1 MFSLLKHSINIC
13 MQIKKILLPVAVIAI
28 VALSCNN
35 QTQVKKMAYNW
46 PVNISLPVCEIK
58 SKELTAH
65 GDVRTDNYYWLNDYF
80 KKGPDS
86 TKVVD
91 YLKAENAYYDTMMS
105 GTKVLQEK
113 LYTEMKA
120 RIKEKDESVPSF
132 KHGYFYYTRQVEGKD
147 YFVYCRKKETLD
159 AAEEVLLD
167 VNAMAEGHNYFSAT
181 GFAVSMDNKLLA
193 YGVDM
198 LSRREYTIHI
208 KNLETGEIYTDAVTD
223 TEGDPVWA
231 NDNKT
236 IFYTAKNPV
245 TLLSEK
251 IKKHILG
258 TGVQSDELVYEEK
271 DPSNYIGVGKTKSDK
286 YILIVSQATLSSEI
300 KWIDA
305 SKPDD
310 AFAVF
315 QPRIKDMLYDVDH
328 ANDKFYIRTNLHAKN
343 FKVVTCAED
352 KKDTADW
359 KDLVPHNDSI
369 LIQGFELFKNFLAVS
384 ERKNGLT
391 QLHVISLKDNASHYL
406 AFDEPA
412 YTASL
417 GANPDYN
424 TDVLR
429 FNYTSLTT
437 PNSVY
442 DYNMV
447 SKEKK
452 LQKQQEVLGDFK
464 VADYVTERLF
474 ATAKDGTKVPI
485 AVVYKKGFNKDGNA
499 PMLLNAYGS
508 YGISSDASFSSV
520 RLSLLNRGFAF
531 AIANIRGGEEMG
543 RYWYEDGKMMKKKNT
558 FTDFIDCA
566 EYLVA
571 NKYTSIKHLY
581 INGGSA
587 GGLLMGAV
595 VNMRPDLWNGVIAA
609 VPFVDVVTTMSDASI
624 PLTTN
629 EYDEWGNPAN
639 KESYD
644 YMKSYSPYDNVEKKA
659 YPNMLVTTGLHD
671 SQVQYFEPAKWV
683 AKLRAMKTDSN
694 KLFLYTNMD
703 AGHGGASGR
712 FKPLKD
718 KAREYAF
725 FLALEGIAE

>member
-1 MFSLLKHSINIC
+1 
-13 MQIKKILLPVAVIAI
+13 MQTKIFMLPLTVIAI

-35 QTQVKKMAYNW
+35 KTQVKKTSYNW
-46 PVNISLPVCEIK
+46 PVNSTPPVCEIK
-58 SKELTAH
+58 PMLLEAH

-80 KKGPDS
+80 KKGADS
-86 TKVVD
+86 NKVVD
-91 YLKAENAYYDTMMS
+91 YLKAENSYYDTMMS
-105 GTKVLQEK
+105 GTKILQEK
-113 LYTEMKA
+113 LYEEMKA

-132 KHGYFYYTRQVEGKD
+132 KRGYFYYSRQVEGKD
-147 YFVYCRKKETLD
+147 YFVYCRKKETL
-159 AAEEVLLD
+159 AATEEVLLD
-167 VNAMAEGHNYFSAT
+167 LNAMAEGHNYFSAR
-181 GFAVSMDNKLLA
+181 GFSVSMDNKLMA
-193 YGVDM
+193 YGIDM
-198 LSRREYTIHI
+198 LSRRQYTIYI
-208 KNLETGEIYTDAVTD
+208 KNLETGETYSDAVTD

-251 IKKHILG
+251 IKKHTLG
-258 TGVQSDELVYEEK
+258 TPATQDKLVYQEK
-271 DPSNYIGVGKTKSDK
+271 DLSNYIGVSKTKSDK
-286 YILIVSQATLSSEI
+286 YILISSEATLSSEV

-305 SKPDD
+305 NKPND
-310 AFAVF
+310 AFAIF
-315 QPRIKDMLYDVDH
+315 QPRIKEVLYEVDH

-343 FKVVTCAED
+343 FKIVTCEED
-352 KKDTADW
+352 KKDTVNW
-359 KDLVPHNDSI
+359 KDLVAHNDSI

-391 QLHVISLKDNASHYL
+391 QLHVLKLQNNDSHYL

-412 YTASL
+412 YTASI

-424 TDVLR
+424 TDVVR

-447 SKEKK
+447 TKEKK

-464 VADYVTERLF
+464 VNDYVTERLF

-543 RYWYEDGKMMKKKNT
+543 RYWYEQGKMMKKKNT

-566 EYLVA
+566 EYLIA
-571 NKYTSIKHLY
+571 NKYTSTKHLY

-595 VNMRPDLWNGVIAA
+595 VNMRPDLWNGIIAA

-659 YPNMLVTTGLHD
+659 YPTMLVTTGLHD

-683 AKLRAMKTDSN
+683 AKLRTMKTDSN
-694 KLFLYTNMD
+694 KLFLYTNME

-725 FLALEGIAE
+725 FLALEGIME

>member
-1 MFSLLKHSINIC
+1 
-13 MQIKKILLPVAVIAI
+13 MQTKIFLLPLTVIAI
-28 VALSCNN
+28 VVLSCNN
-35 QTQVKKMAYNW
+35 KTQVKKTSYNW
-46 PVNISLPVCEIK
+46 PVNITPPVCEIK
-58 SKELTAH
+58 PTLLTAH
-65 GDVRTDNYYWLNDYF
+65 GEVRTDNYYWLNDYF
-80 KKGPDS
+80 KKGADS
-86 TKVVD
+86 NKVVD
-91 YLKAENAYYDTMMS
+91 YLKAENTYYDTMMS

-113 LYTEMKA
+113 LYAEMKA

-132 KHGYFYYTRQVEGKD
+132 KHGYFYYTRQVDGKD
-147 YFVYCRKKETLD
+147 YFVYCRKKATLA

-167 VNAMAEGHNYFSAT
+167 VNAMAEGHNYFSAR
-181 GFAVSMDNKLLA
+181 GFSVSMDNKLMA
-193 YGVDM
+193 YGIDM
-198 LSRREYTIHI
+198 LSRRQYTIYI
-208 KNLETGEIYTDAVTD
+208 KNLETGETYSDEVTD

-231 NDNKT
+231 NDNET

-258 TGVQSDELVYEEK
+258 TTATLDKLVYQEN
-271 DPSNYIGVGKTKSDK
+271 DLSNYIGVSKTKSDK
-286 YILIVSQATLSSEI
+286 YILITSEATLSSEV

-305 SKPDD
+305 NKAND
-310 AFAVF
+310 AFAIF
-315 QPRIKDMLYDVDH
+315 QPRIKEVLYEVDH

-343 FKVVTCAED
+343 FKIVTCGEE
-352 KKDTADW
+352 KKDTVNW
-359 KDLVPHNDSI
+359 KNLVAHNDSI

-391 QLHVISLKDNASHYL
+391 QLHVINLQNNDSHYL

-412 YTASL
+412 YTASI

-424 TDVLR
+424 TDVVR
-429 FNYTSLTT
+429 FNYTSLST

-447 SKEKK
+447 TKEKK

-464 VADYVTERLF
+464 INDYVTERLF

-543 RYWYEDGKMMKKKNT
+543 RYWYEEGKMMKKKNT

-566 EYLVA
+566 EYLIA
-571 NKYTSIKHLY
+571 NKYTSPQHLY

-639 KESYD
+639 KESYN
-644 YMKSYSPYDNVEKKA
+644 YMKSYSPYDNVERKA
-659 YPNMLVTTGLHD
+659 YPTMLVTTGLHD

-683 AKLRAMKTDSN
+683 AKLRTMKTDSN
-694 KLFLYTNMD
+694 KLFLYTNME

-725 FLALEGIAE
+725 FLALEGIME

>member
-1 MFSLLKHSINIC
+1 MQKAKVFS
-13 MQIKKILLPVAVIAI
+13 ATVIVLA
-28 VALSCNN
+28 ALSCNN
-35 QTQVKKMAYNW
+35 KTIMKTTAYAW
-46 PVNISLPVCEIK
+46 PVDITPPVCPVIPK
-58 SKELTAH
+58 TLTAF
-65 GDVRTDNYYWLNDYF
+65 GDVRTDNYYWLDDYF

-91 YLKAENAYYDTMMS
+91 YLKAENKYYDTMMA
-105 GTKVLQEK
+105 GTKDLQEK
-113 LYTEMKA
+113 LYLEMKA
-120 RIKEKDESVPSF
+120 RVKEKDETVPSF
-132 KHGYFYYTRQVEGKD
+132 KHGYFYYNRQVEGKD
-147 YFVYCRKKETLD
+147 YFILCRKKETLN
-159 AAEEVLLD
+159 APEEVLLD
-167 VNAMAEGHNYFSAT
+167 VNAMAEGHNYFAAT

-193 YGVDM
+193 YGIDV
-198 LSRREYTIHI
+198 LSRREYIIYI
-208 KNLETGEIYTDAVTD
+208 KNLETGEIYKDAVTD

-251 IKKHILG
+251 IKKHTLG
-258 TGVQSDELVYEEK
+258 TEAAADKLVYEEK

-286 YILIVSQATLSSEI
+286 YILITSRGTLSSEI

-315 QPRIKDMLYDVDH
+315 QPRIKEVLYDVDH

-343 FKVVTCAED
+343 FKIVTCTED
-352 KKDTADW
+352 KKDTSNW
-359 KDLVPHNDSI
+359 KDMVPHSDSI
-369 LIQGFELFKNFLAVS
+369 LIQQIELFKNFLAVS

-391 QLHVISLKDNASHYL
+391 QLHIINLQNNESHYL
-406 AFDEPA
+406 PFDEPA
-412 YTASL
+412 YTASI
-417 GANPDYN
+417 GTNPDYN

-437 PNSVY
+437 PVSIY
-442 DYNMV
+442 DYSMV

-452 LQKQQEVLGDFK
+452 LMKQQEVPGDFK
-464 VADYVTERLF
+464 VTDYVTERLF
-474 ATAKDGTKVPI
+474 ATATDGTKIPI
-485 AVVYKKGFNKDGNA
+485 SIVYKKGFNKDGNA
-499 PMLLNAYGS
+499 PLLLYAYGS
-508 YGISSDASFSSV
+508 YGYSTDASFSSS

-531 AIANIRGGEEMG
+531 AIAHIRGGEEMG
-543 RYWYEDGKMMKKKNT
+543 RQWYEDGKMMKKKNT

-566 EYLVA
+566 GYLLA
-571 NKYTSIKHLY
+571 NKYTSTKHLY

-609 VPFVDVVTTMSDASI
+609 VPFVDVLTTMSDPSI

-644 YMKSYSPYDNVEKKA
+644 YMKSYSPYDNVVAKA
-659 YPNMLVTTGLHD
+659 YPNLLVTTGLHD

-683 AKLRAMKTDSN
+683 AKLRALKTDSN
-694 KLFLYTNMD
+694 KIFLYTNMD

-725 FLALEGIAE
+725 FLSLEGIKE

>member
-1 MFSLLKHSINIC
+1 
-13 MQIKKILLPVAVIAI
+13 MQTKNLFPLAIATLI
-28 VALSCNN
+28 ALSCNN
-35 QTQVKKMAYNW
+35 KNSTKKMTYNW
-46 PVNISLPVCEIK
+46 PENITAPVCEIK
-58 SKELTAH
+58 PITLTAH
-65 GDVRTDNYYWLNDYF
+65 GDTRIDNYYWLNDYF
-80 KKGPDS
+80 KKGTDS

-105 GTKVLQEK
+105 GTKLLQEK
-113 LYTEMKA
+113 LYTEMKG
-120 RIKEKDESVPSF
+120 RIKEKDETVPYF
-132 KHGYFYYTRQVEGKD
+132 KHGYFYYSRLVDGKD
-147 YFVYCRKKETLD
+147 YFIFCRKKATLT

-208 KNLETGEIYTDAVTD
+208 KNLETGEIYKDAITVT
-223 TEGDPVWA
+223 EADPVWA

-251 IKKHILG
+251 IKRHVLG
-258 TGVQSDELVYEEK
+258 TEVAIDKLVYEEK
-271 DPSNYIGVGKTKSDK
+271 DPSNYIGLSKTKSDK
-286 YILIVSQATLSSEI
+286 YILITSQATLSSEI

-305 SKPDD
+305 AKPDD
-310 AFAVF
+310 AFAIF
-315 QPRIKDMLYDVDH
+315 QPRIKEVLYYVDH

-343 FKVVTCAED
+343 FKIVTCTED
-352 KKDTADW
+352 KKDTANW
-359 KDLVPHNDSI
+359 KDLLPHSDSI
-369 LIQGFELFKNFLAVS
+369 LVQGFELFKNYMAVS
-384 ERKNGLT
+384 ERINGLT
-391 QLHVISLKDNASHYL
+391 QMHIINLKDNASHYL
-406 AFDEPA
+406 VFDEPA
-412 YTASL
+412 YTASI
-417 GANPDYN
+417 GTNAEYN
-424 TDVLR
+424 TDTLR

-437 PNSVY
+437 PASVY

-447 SKEKK
+447 PREKK
-452 LQKQQEVLGDFK
+452 LMKQQEVLGDFK
-464 VADYVTERLF
+464 ISDYITERGF
-474 ATAKDGTKVPI
+474 AVAKDGAKIPI
-485 AVVYKKGFNKDGNA
+485 SIVYKKGFIKDGNA
-499 PMLLNAYGS
+499 PLLLYAYGS
-508 YGISSDASFSSV
+508 YGSSTDVSFSSV
-520 RLSLLNRGFAF
+520 RLSLLNRGFAY
-531 AIANIRGGEEMG
+531 AIAHIRGGEEMG

-566 EYLVA
+566 EYLLA
-571 NKYTSIKHLY
+571 NKYTSTKHLY

-609 VPFVDVVTTMSDASI
+609 VPFVDVVTTMSDPTI

-629 EYDEWGNPAN
+629 EYDQWGNPAN

-683 AKLRAMKTDSN
+683 AKLRAMKTGNN

-725 FLALEGIAE
+725 LLALEGITE